1 LNVSELP
8 SSQSRTLGLSIPLNH
23 LDPYQSI
30 QLETAFNSTEGPEL
44 QNKSRSKDKIQMKRN
59 VEVQDKGHSEMKIG
73 SEDKPESQNEPHTK
87 SEVRAEHKGQS
98 EQKICSRHELRSNVE
113 STKNRISVEHKVQSE
128 DTTRSPNQLPLED
141 ELASVAGF
149 CLTAYVTGFG
159 DRNND
164 PALRWT
170 IGLNLLQY
178 ALVQEA
184 NH

>member
-1 LNVSELP
+1 
-8 SSQSRTLGLSIPLNH
+8 
-23 LDPYQSI
+23 LD
-30 QLETAFNSTEGPEL
+30 TAFKSTEKPEL

-73 SEDKPESQNEPHTK
+73 SEDRPESQNESQAK
-87 SEVRAEHKGQS
+87 NEVRAEHKGQS
-98 EQKICSRHELRSNVE
+98 EQKICSRHELRSNVK
-113 STKNRISVEHKVQSE
+113 SLRKNRASAEHKVQSE
-128 DTTRSPNQLPLED
+128 DTTRSPNQLPVED

-184 NH
+184 NY